1 MTKLCLKQIANI
13 TYHYGHHISFTHP
26 FSITINRYNPEH
38 LKKFED
44 YVDEQARKNT
54 YDLEANLAVLKL
66 YQFNPHYLNEDVS
79 CTILFKA
86 LTNFPHNDFTLCKC
100 LLMPRQ
106 MGNET
111 VKEII
116 YLADML
122 EQCDFDTFWMRIQ
135 LMTDKFTHIV
145 GFYDSI
151 RKFICHVVG
160 ITFQTIERDYL
171 IKLLGDI
178 SGTLCVIKKLFLV
191 QFFRTNYESIY
202 IIDGT
207 LAIWIKKYGW
217 KDQGDLIFISSQDEN
232 IKTKNIT
239 EKIEFENLAGLMAAC
254 L

>member
-1 MTKLCLKQIANI
+1 
-13 TYHYGHHISFTHP
+13 
-26 FSITINRYNPEH
+26 
-38 LKKFED
+38 
-44 YVDEQARKNT
+44 
-54 YDLEANLAVLKL
+54 
-66 YQFNPHYLNEDVS
+66 
-79 CTILFKA
+79 
-86 LTNFPHNDFTLCKC
+86 
-100 LLMPRQ
+100 MPRQ

-178 SGTLCVIKKLFLV
+178 SGTLCVIK
-191 QFFRTNYESIY
+191 N
-202 IIDGT
+202 
-207 LAIWIKKYGW
+207 
-217 KDQGDLIFISSQDEN
+217 IF
-232 IKTKNIT
+232 
-239 EKIEFENLAGLMAAC
+239 
-254 L
+254 